1 MRDAFTSVLRETVS
15 LLTTQEGASV
25 RLGMRTPESGANSRE
40 RSKRAGTPRLA
51 TNPKT
56 GGRLVQGT
64 AGTNP
69 KTGQVP
75 PQVLFNLDLNDCVSE
90 VSSWRSPTACR
101 RSVGQVALLPVG
113 GRGVYSLWPVCVG
126 GA

>member
-56 GGRLVQGT
+56 GGRLAQGT

-75 PQVLFNLDLNDCVSE
+75 PQVLFNLPQRLRVRGQFVEISYGVSE
-90 VSSWRSPTACR
+90 ISWSGCPSACWRSWRI
-101 RSVGQVALLPVG
+101 LLW
-113 GRGVYSLWPVCVG
+113 LVCVG
-126 GA
+126 GT